1 MAARR
6 EATLLRRRGGRR
18 PFYVGEEGDDH
29 ATAVRRAAK
38 REMRGGRPTTRWESG
53 DAASWESSD
62 GESCLV

>member
-18 PFYVGEEGDDH
+18 PCYVSEEGDDH
-29 ATAVRRAAK
+29 ATAVRRVAK
-38 REMRGGRPTTRWESG
+38 RETRGGRLTTRWETG
-53 DAASWESSD
+53 DAASWESGG